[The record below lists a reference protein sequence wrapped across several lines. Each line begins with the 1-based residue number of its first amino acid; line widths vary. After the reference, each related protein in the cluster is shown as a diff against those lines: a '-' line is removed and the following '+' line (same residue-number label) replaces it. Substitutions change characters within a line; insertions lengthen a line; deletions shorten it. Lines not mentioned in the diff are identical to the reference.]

1 MIIIFQYGY
10 AMYQDY
16 LQTQDELE
24 NLLLAGSQS
33 NLSSVTGV
41 SLSLSSTDF
50 DNSSNQVKP
59 WFFVTYNLPDGNLAI
74 FN

>member
-50 DNSSNQVKP
+50 ENSSNQVKP
-59 WFFVTYNLPDGNLAI
+59 
-74 FN
+74 